1 MKSSTLILTFG
12 VALALCPPAQA
23 RHHNRPMH
31 LARVP
36 IVALDPTWSTTTS
49 SQDTAIGP
57 RTIASTPAR
66 MPRRWRPAILSRA
79 VPARRGG
86 SRRRMAYSFIIW
98 IQGKSP

>member
-36 IVALDPTWSTTTS
+36 IVALDPTWPVDYNIVPRYRYRPEDDRVDTS
-49 SQDTAIGP
+49 PNAPPVAPGDIEPGGP
-57 RTIASTPAR
+57 GPSG
-66 MPRRWRPAILSRA
+66 W
-79 VPARRGG
+79 
-86 SRRRMAYSFIIW
+86 
-98 IQGKSP
+98 